1 MPDEYPVMGRNC
13 CLMQQSQITICRLSC
28 SLIFKEVSIVKEIS
42 KAKTTVE
49 SYAKEKNMGSASCD
63 HIKCKLCEY

>member
-1 MPDEYPVMGRNC
+1 M
-13 CLMQQSQITICRLSC
+13 
-28 SLIFKEVSIVKEIS
+28 KEIS
-42 KAKTTVE
+42 KAKTNVE